1 MIEFGTSSMV
11 NLQQFPMVIYQFI
24 LIYMMYFITERNRD
38 FMARCHEVARQWRGK
53 TPLTRV
59 QIVEKALSLPA
70 PGYYV
75 SFNHACRCIGR
86 LRNGKLP
93 DKTSPI
99 KRQMWN
105 EIDAKV
111 RKHQQRHPNDPLT
124 IALAFVLT
132 TSASR
137 FFIDPVYAR
146 RLFYHLNN
154 PYASKIKNTPR
165 SNILHARDS
174 VLHKA
179 TIGQHREHRNAC

>member
-1 MIEFGTSSMV
+1 MIGFGISGMV
-11 NLQQFPMVIYQFI
+11 NLQQFPMVIYPFI

-38 FMARCHEVARQWRGK
+38 FMARCHEIARQWRGQK
-53 TPLTRV
+53 PLTRA
-59 QIVEKALSLPA
+59 QIVEKALSMPA

-75 SFNHACRCIGR
+75 SFNHACRCIGL

-93 DKTSPI
+93 DNTTAI
-99 KRQMWN
+99 KRQMWH

-111 RKHQQRHPNDPLT
+111 RKHEQRHPNDPLT

-137 FFIDPVYAR
+137 FFIDTVYAI

-154 PYASKIKNTPR
+154 PYVSKTKNSPR
-165 SNILHARDS
+165 SNGMPARDS

-179 TIGQHREHRNAC
+179 TIAKHREHRNAC